1 MGNGESE
8 KRRKIVKSEIQDS
21 NDKKMT
27 KFKTTILI
35 LLSILLFF
43 TTLNLTAQKSPARI
57 NEGLFNEREGKID
70 EAIENY
76 KKYLKEHPEDV
87 NITMRFMNLLFRER
101 RYQEIISIYSNLN
114 DELKKR
120 REVVTILA
128 RAHFLLGQK
137 KETVLSLRSII
148 RNEDSSKNSY
158 LFVGNQFLSMGLI
171 NDAKRT
177 FLDGR
182 KKWEKTSFSRELYLC
197 YIKEDAHKKAIRE
210 ILYYYSGKKTVKEW
224 VKREIKKLVNKD
236 ASLILE
242 LEKIAGENKD
252 YQKITGEIFLELG
265 NVSKAKDY
273 LLQALDSVSLLDFAS
288 VCIKEGY
295 YQEAEESL
303 NKVIKIAAKEREK
316 EEALFLLAITYEK
329 MSRFDDAIK
338 KLDSILETGKS
349 LKDSAIVAKARIL
362 IFEKKEFEKG
372 VRIIEP
378 LLEKKGILNRDG
390 ILEIAIKGYIKSGS
404 LDKTEDVLKKCASPL
419 SFYLKGEILF
429 LKTSFEES
437 KDAFLKAVFKGL
449 DKNFANN
456 ALERVMIIETLKE
469 KPALLSLVSDIE
481 KIIWEERYD
490 EAIELINASFDT
502 FKEKDER
509 AVLLFYKGKVYT
521 SSGMLS
527 DAVASYTSIIG
538 EDKDSPFSPKAL
550 YKAAIL
556 CKEEIKSLAMA
567 KELFRKIIFDY
578 PESVEAEL
586 SRGELETL

>member
-1 MGNGESE
+1 
-8 KRRKIVKSEIQDS
+8 
-21 NDKKMT
+21 MT
-27 KFKTTILI
+27 KFKITVLI

-43 TTLNLTAQKSPARI
+43 TTSNLTAQKTPTRI
-57 NEGLFNEREGKID
+57 NEGLLKEREGKID

-114 DELKKR
+114 GELKKR

-128 RAHFLLGQK
+128 RAHFLLSQK
-137 KETVLSLRSII
+137 KETVLTLRSII
-148 RNEDSSKNSY
+148 RNEDNSKNSY

-171 NDAKRT
+171 DDAKRT

-182 KKWEKTSFSRELYLC
+182 KKWKKTSFSRELYLC

-210 ILYYYSGKKTVKEW
+210 ILYYYSDNNTVKEW

-236 ASLILE
+236 ASLISE

-303 NKVIKIAAKEREK
+303 NKVIKIATKEREK

-338 KLDSILETGKS
+338 KLDRILETGKS
-349 LKDSAIVAKARIL
+349 LKDSAIVEKARIL

-378 LLEKKGILNRDG
+378 LLEKKGILNRNG

-404 LDKTEDVLKKCASPL
+404 FDKAEDILKKTTSPL
-419 SFYLKGEILF
+419 SIYLNGEILF

-437 KDAFLKAVFKGL
+437 KEAFLKAVFKSL
-449 DKNFANN
+449 DKSFANN
-456 ALERVMIIETLKE
+456 ALERVMMIETLKE

-509 AVLLFYKGKVYT
+509 AALLFYKGKVYT
-521 SSGMLS
+521 FSGRLS
-527 DAVASYTSIIG
+527 DAVSSYTSIIG

-556 CKEEIKSLAMA
+556 CKEEIKSLATD
-567 KELFRKIIFDY
+567 KN
-578 PESVEAEL
+578 
-586 SRGELETL
+586 

>member
-1 MGNGESE
+1 
-8 KRRKIVKSEIQDS
+8 
-21 NDKKMT
+21 MT
-27 KFKTTILI
+27 KFKITVLI

-43 TTLNLTAQKSPARI
+43 TTSNLTAQKTPTRI
-57 NEGLFNEREGKID
+57 NEGLLKEREGKID

-114 DELKKR
+114 GELKKR

-128 RAHFLLGQK
+128 RAHFLLSQK
-137 KETVLSLRSII
+137 KETVLTLRSII
-148 RNEDSSKNSY
+148 RNEDNSKNSY

-171 NDAKRT
+171 DDAKRT

-182 KKWEKTSFSRELYLC
+182 KKWKKTSFSRELYLC

-210 ILYYYSGKKTVKEW
+210 ILYYYSDNNTVKEW

-236 ASLILE
+236 ASLISE

-303 NKVIKIAAKEREK
+303 NKVIKIATKEREK

-338 KLDSILETGKS
+338 KLDRILETGKS
-349 LKDSAIVAKARIL
+349 LKDSAIVEKARIL

-378 LLEKKGILNRDG
+378 LLEKKGILNRNG

-404 LDKTEDVLKKCASPL
+404 FDKAEDILKKTTSPL
-419 SFYLKGEILF
+419 SIYLNGEILF

-437 KDAFLKAVFKGL
+437 KEAFLKAVFKSL
-449 DKNFANN
+449 DKSFANN
-456 ALERVMIIETLKE
+456 ALERVMMIETLKE

-509 AVLLFYKGKVYT
+509 AALLFYKGKVYT
-521 SSGMLS
+521 FSGKIS
-527 DAVASYTSIIG
+527 DAVSSYTSIIG

-556 CKEEIKSLAMA
+556 CKEEIKSLATA